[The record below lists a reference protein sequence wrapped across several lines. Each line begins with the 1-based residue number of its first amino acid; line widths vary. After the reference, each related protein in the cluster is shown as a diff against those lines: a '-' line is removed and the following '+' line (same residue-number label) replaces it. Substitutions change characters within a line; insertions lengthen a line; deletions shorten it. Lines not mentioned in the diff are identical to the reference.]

1 MRCIC
6 TRIYLMNDIV
16 QRAVDAAQQHYSAS
30 DWSSL
35 RPQERTAAVYREMR
49 RLDAEAAKPLKH
61 HHRQA
66 GQQQPTG
73 QPPAAPTSAGHGTA
87 HGEWERLRRS
97 G

>member
-1 MRCIC
+1 
-6 TRIYLMNDIV
+6 MNDIV
-16 QRAVDAAQQHYSAS
+16 QRAVDAAQRHYSAS

-49 RLDAEAAKPLKH
+49 RLDAEGAKPLKH

-66 GQQQPTG
+66 A
-73 QPPAAPTSAGHGTA
+73 QPPTELASAGQGTA
-87 HGEWERLRRS
+87 HQDWERLRRS